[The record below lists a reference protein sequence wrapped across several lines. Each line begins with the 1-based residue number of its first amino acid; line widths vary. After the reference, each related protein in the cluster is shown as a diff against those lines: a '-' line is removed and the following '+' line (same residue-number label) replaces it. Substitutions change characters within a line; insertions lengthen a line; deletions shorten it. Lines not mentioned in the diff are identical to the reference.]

1 MSDIRGKLLYSQVLA
16 GVGNE
21 VKTSRDSEGN
31 FVPSFTFGELDSA
44 TGTKGMKIPPNTV
57 RISLPKGVSR
67 RPNDQAH
74 IKKEICLQY
83 DKAWPKLALPTINF
97 PRAFPG
103 GIAQQQGQPSA
114 PPVVAE
120 ATSAPA
126 APLATA
132 EAVSEPAASTEE
144 AVGPTRPASPEETTE
159 AMQEPPSSADPPSA
173 LATESRAQVRPPSAT
188 LTVQRPPSPIKTG
201 PSKSQ
206 VAHKPGGKPG
216 LVQGRLSATP
226 APRPSQIIDLPPPP
240 DPSSESESLT
250 TGGSMKTKQG
260 MELRNAKKKPT
271 PAEKEE

>member
-97 PRAFPG
+97 PVSNTNKATAKRKGTTGRTAKTTPRPATPPNR
-103 GIAQQQGQPSA
+103 GITGPRSSEPSPVALLSNKVSQAHLQWLPRPLA
-114 PPVVAE
+114 PRPLLWRRQRQLANQLHLRKKLWVLL
-120 ATSAPA
+120 
-126 APLATA
+126 APLAPRRQPRQCKSHLLPQTLLLLLQRSL
-132 EAVSEPAASTEE
+132 VHKF
-144 AVGPTRPASPEETTE
+144 G
-159 AMQEPPSSADPPSA
+159 
-173 LATESRAQVRPPSAT
+173 LRPP
-188 LTVQRPPSPIKTG
+188 R
-201 PSKSQ
+201 
-206 VAHKPGGKPG
+206 
-216 LVQGRLSATP
+216 
-226 APRPSQIIDLPPPP
+226 
-240 DPSSESESLT
+240 
-250 TGGSMKTKQG
+250 
-260 MELRNAKKKPT
+260 
-271 PAEKEE
+271 